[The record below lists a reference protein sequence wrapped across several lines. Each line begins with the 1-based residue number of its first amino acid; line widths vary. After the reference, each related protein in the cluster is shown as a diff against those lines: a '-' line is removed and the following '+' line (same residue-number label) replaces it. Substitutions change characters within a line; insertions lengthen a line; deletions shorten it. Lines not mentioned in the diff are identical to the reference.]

1 MLQDAADHIC
11 PTPTHLFDPSA
22 RLTLLKFLSE
32 RLLKGQ
38 ANNLL
43 ELAPPVDDNELLAK
57 LASMLAS
64 LGVYGAADVVQGQA
78 SEQQQLE
85 FFDMLTSLVEE
96 TQSIHD
102 TQQSQ
107 TEMPEARL
115 LAAACS
121 QLDPILSTDLKLL
134 ELNPGLQ
141 KLYNQPQRPDAV
153 AELQGQF
160 QKLQHAST
168 NQPAETGR
176 GQQTQCSDAGTSQL
190 EECLDAFLTAAE
202 EFNHL
207 FHTELEPWTSTVAPA
222 VLHGIGSMAVEVD
235 AKYLQLQHLLT
246 ALNNTHIGHNK
257 LTTFKKHNA
266 LSTHSGNL
274 QSLLDDVATKHK
286 CLKLQQQ
293 MLMTTEQRLALSQA
307 RQPQLA
313 DL

>member
-1 MLQDAADHIC
+1 
-11 PTPTHLFDPSA
+11 
-22 RLTLLKFLSE
+22 
-32 RLLKGQ
+32 
-38 ANNLL
+38 
-43 ELAPPVDDNELLAK
+43 
-57 LASMLAS
+57 MLAS
-64 LGVYGAADVVQGQA
+64 LGVYGAADIVQGQA

-96 TQSIHD
+96 MQSTHD
-102 TQQSQ
+102 TKQSQ

-121 QLDPILSTDLKLL
+121 QLDPILSTDMKFLKFS
-134 ELNPGLQ
+134 PSIQ

-160 QKLQHAST
+160 QKLQQAST

-176 GQQTQCSDAGTSQL
+176 GQQTQCSDAAARQL
-190 EECLDAFLTAAE
+190 EECLDAFLIAAE
-202 EFNHL
+202 DFNHL
-207 FHTELEPWTSTVAPA
+207 FHMELEPWTSTMAPA

-235 AKYLQLQHLLT
+235 AKYSQLQALLT

-257 LTTFKKHNA
+257 LTTFKKQNA
-266 LSTHSGNL
+266 LGSQSGNL

-293 MLMTTEQRLALSQA
+293 MLVTTEERLALSQA

>member
-1 MLQDAADHIC
+1 
-11 PTPTHLFDPSA
+11 
-22 RLTLLKFLSE
+22 
-32 RLLKGQ
+32 
-38 ANNLL
+38 
-43 ELAPPVDDNELLAK
+43 
-57 LASMLAS
+57 MLAS

-96 TQSIHD
+96 AQSIHD
-102 TQQSQ
+102 TQQSE

-134 ELNPGLQ
+134 ELTPSLQ

-153 AELQGQF
+153 AELQGQL
-160 QKLQHAST
+160 QKLQQAST
-168 NQPAETGR
+168 NQSAESGR
-176 GQQTQCSDAGTSQL
+176 GQQNQCSDAGASQL

-202 EFNHL
+202 DFNHL
-207 FHTELEPWTSTVAPA
+207 FHTELEPWTSTMAPA

-235 AKYLQLQHLLT
+235 ATYSQLQDLLT
-246 ALNNTHIGHNK
+246 ALSYTHSGH
-257 LTTFKKHNA
+257 KKMTAFRKQNA
-266 LSTHSGNL
+266 LSTHSDNL

-293 MLMTTEQRLALSQA
+293 MLLTTEQRLALSQA